1 MEDSHMPGKLAMA
14 ANANPQAKIA
24 PFPNP
29 SYERSDDGKCSAVR
43 VNCYDQKSD
52 QHQNRT
58 ED

>member
-29 SYERSDDGKCSAVR
+29 LTTIPTMANVPL
-43 VNCYDQKSD
+43 
-52 QHQNRT
+52 
-58 ED
+58 

>member
-1 MEDSHMPGKLAMA
+1 MPGKLAMA

-24 PFPNP
+24 PISKS
-29 SYERSDDGKCSAVR
+29 SYDHSDDGKCSAVR
-43 VNCYDQKSD
+43 VNCYDQESD